1 MIDIMHIR
9 LEDYYA
15 VIPKTMIFNLYF
27 FFFEGVIG
35 SLNLINVLNICPRK
49 QKYPNNFPNIS
60 SPGTNAGSYNPSWE
74 HRKGKSGCSY
84 QKKERLIGKAKLHSS
99 MTSSYSLDSSKPG
112 DTA

>member
-15 VIPKTMIFNLYF
+15 VIPKTMIFNLY

-49 QKYPNNFPNIS
+49 QKYPNNFPNIANNFKLFMK
-60 SPGTNAGSYNPSWE
+60 PL
-74 HRKGKSGCSY
+74 KSLS
-84 QKKERLIGKAKLHSS
+84 ELWV
-99 MTSSYSLDSSKPG
+99 
-112 DTA
+112 